1 MAGVAFLSFQQ
12 IDQFYILISQILFHV
27 SFNKLISALYKL
39 KLDGRPMSGDIGRG
53 ATKESIAFAAQ
64 LAKAKD
70 RPPGS
75 YSQFNQQYFENLH
88 KTRLMVMIETDR
100 IWI

>member
-12 IDQFYILISQILFHV
+12 IKQLQILISEILFH
-27 SFNKLISALYKL
+27 ISSNNSVFSLYKF

-53 ATKESIAFAAQ
+53 ATKESIAFAVQ

-70 RPPGS
+70 RPSGL
-75 YSQFNQQYFENLH
+75 YS
-88 KTRLMVMIETDR
+88 
-100 IWI
+100 

>member
-27 SFNKLISALYKL
+27 PFNKSIFPMYKL

-53 ATKESIAFAAQ
+53 ATKESIAFAVQ
-64 LAKAKD
+64 LFKAKD

-75 YSQFNQQYFENLH
+75 YSQFNRRSFEILH
-88 KTRLMVMIETDR
+88 RTHLMVMNHDR
-100 IWI
+100 DG